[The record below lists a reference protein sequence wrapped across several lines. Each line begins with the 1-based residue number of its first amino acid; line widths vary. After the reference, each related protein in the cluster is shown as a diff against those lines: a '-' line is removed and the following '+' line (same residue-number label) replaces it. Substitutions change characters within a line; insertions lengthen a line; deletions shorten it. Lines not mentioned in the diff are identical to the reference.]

1 MVAREHERRRH
12 GVPIDRDQRVL
23 GVLLD
28 DREEIA
34 QQPPLVLLEESEV
47 GRYDME
53 RRHDIRHDIRPDRR
67 RGIGD
72 IDDVWR
78 EGRGVRRGRH
88 GGLLYA
94 AACRSVVIPRYLR
107 PSCRVRS

>member
-34 QQPPLVLLEESEV
+34 QQAPLVLLEEREV
-47 GRYDME
+47 GRCDME
-53 RRHDIRHDIRPDRR
+53 RRQDIRHDRR
-67 RGIGD
+67 RGIRD
-72 IDDVWR
+72 IGDVWR
-78 EGRGVRRGRH
+78 EDRVVRRGRH